1 MAQKNFD
8 ANQLSVVFGVSPVVG
23 FATDTA
29 LTIETE
35 DAQYKY
41 NRDLHGNVTRY
52 KINNNSAKITLTLTQ
67 SSRSNSLLSNYV
79 ELDNQSN
86 AGVFPIYI
94 KDSNSTTLF
103 RSDSASVMQVPTNEF
118 GEEEKNREWV
128 IMATNNTHYIGS

>member
-1 MAQKNFD
+1 MAQKSYD
-8 ANQLSVVFGVSPVVG
+8 ANQLSVVFGVSPIVG

-41 NRDLHGNVTRY
+41 SRDLHGNVTRY
-52 KINNNSAKITLTLTQ
+52 RVNNHSAKITLTLTQ
-67 SSRSNSLLSNYV
+67 SSRSNALLSNYV

-103 RSDSASVMQVPTNEF
+103 SSDSASVIQVPTNEY
-118 GEEEKNREWV
+118 GEEEKNREWL
-128 IMATNNTHYIGS
+128 IMATNNTHYIGG

>member
-8 ANQLSVVFGVSPVVG
+8 ANQLSVVFGVSPIVG

-41 NRDLHGNVTRY
+41 SRDLHGNVTRY
-52 KINNNSAKITLTLTQ
+52 KINNNSAKLTLTLTQ
-67 SSRSNSLLSNYV
+67 SSRSNALLSNYV